1 MYYEVPLSYNINQP
15 TEPNAWDGK
24 AYLISIF
31 STMDFIKIDAKN
43 IYILL
48 LCMADFIRAKKVK
61 TGMINNV
68 KKLKE
73 FGDAA
78 FNFVL
83 SIYKVN
89 WDAILTDNYSNSFRN
104 SITSKFISKIKKPL
118 MLSKAGP
125 SKDKQAKIVRIS
137 SPIPT
142 HSLKKVLEKSKF
154 FDRKDKKSMNIN
166 KALQKLSYAQ
176 VAGLSVSDILKL
188 KDNFSNLA
196 AKKIENIQ
204 KIINDSSKTKFCI
217 KMTNKS
223 FS

>member
-1 MYYEVPLSYNINQP
+1 M
-15 TEPNAWDGK
+15 K
-24 AYLISIF
+24 FHYLITSI
-31 STMDFIKIDAKN
+31 SLQNPMLGMAKPISYFIKIDVKN

-68 KKLKE
+68 KELKE
-73 FGDAA
+73 FGDAV

-89 WDAILTDNYSNSFRN
+89 WNAILTDNYSNSFRN
-104 SITSKFISKIKKPL
+104 SITSKFISKIKKPSV
-118 MLSKAGP
+118 LSKAGP
-125 SKDKQAKIVRIS
+125 SKDKQAEIVRIS

-166 KALQKLSYAQ
+166 KALQKFLYAQ

-217 KMTNKS
+217 KMINKS